1 MGKLGREPKSKTTNV
16 QYTFYYSFRRDVR
29 SKSSSGFVAEN
40 CLFSTKVSRRP
51 RRTNETLDLHCN
63 VNGTS
68 KGKEEIDIGCSG
80 TFDNKRKRLSNILYI
95 GPVQVVK

>member
-68 KGKEEIDIGCSG
+68 KGKEEIDIGVPEHLTIKEKG
-80 TFDNKRKRLSNILYI
+80 YQTFSIS
-95 GPVQVVK
+95 VQFKW